1 MQKRVELLV
10 DVVVDKDSEAAV
22 QRWLDLLPEVRAK
35 IIQYGFELQEQESL
49 KVLAQMSGDW

>member
-10 DVVVDKDSEAAV
+10 DVVVDGDSEAAV
-22 QRWLDLLPEVRAK
+22 QRWLDLPPEVRGK

-49 KVLAQMSGDW
+49 KQLERMAG